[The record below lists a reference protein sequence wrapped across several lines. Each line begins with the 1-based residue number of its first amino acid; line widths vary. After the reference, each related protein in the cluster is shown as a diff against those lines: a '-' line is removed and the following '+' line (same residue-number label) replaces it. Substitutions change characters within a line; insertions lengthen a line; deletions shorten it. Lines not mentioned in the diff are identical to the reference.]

1 MRTTQCAVRS
11 MRPLLASICGFVAGE
26 NMSIHV
32 HCACACATFRFSR
45 ACVRGVSLKPS
56 ATRKTIFLVLYQ
68 FVSVDALRKRDP
80 HQQKETSLM
89 SLPWNLEVEQSVRT
103 RQSTTAQ
110 LHQRCQFWEH
120 RRNRFQNGRVL
131 QANEPPVKIVVF

>member
-26 NMSIHV
+26 NKSIHV

-89 SLPWNLEVEQSVRT
+89 SLPWNLELQSRAHAHDS
-103 RQSTTAQ
+103 RQ
-110 LHQRCQFWEH
+110 QRNYISGASSGNIE
-120 RRNRFQNGRVL
+120 
-131 QANEPPVKIVVF
+131 EIVSKMDEYSKPTNLP